1 MKLQELSNLTAP
13 FGKTQKMPVLFLGH
27 GSPMNAIEENEFV
40 AGFRKVAKDIPTP
53 QAILCISAH
62 WETKG
67 TFVTAMAHPPTIH
80 DFGGFPKAL
89 FDVQYPAPGSPELA
103 RETQALITQTEVH
116 LDDKWGLDHGAWS
129 VIKHLYPAANIPVI
143 QMSID
148 YSKPAQYHYELA
160 REIKSLREKGV
171 LIIGSGLSY
180 HNLRMFNASGAVQ
193 NTTSANVLAVARRLG
208 FRPNLMG
215 RNLRA
220 TRTRT
225 LGVMLPTLNHPVF
238 AECLQGIE
246 SAAQAQGY
254 AITLSTTG
262 YRAEAEESASE
273 RLLQQRVDGLILTVA
288 DATRSPLLDKLDAEG
303 VPYVLAFNQTGQAAK
318 KRATKLRPSVGV
330 DNRKAAQQM
339 GRHHLRPKLKGDR
352 PHAESRLQDH
362 QTE

>member
-13 FGKTQKMPVLFLGH
+13 LGKTQKMPVLFLGH

-40 AGFRKVAKDIPTP
+40 AGFRKVAQDIPTP

-89 FDVQYPAPGSPELA
+89 FDVQYPAPGSPDLA

-143 QMSID
+143 QLSID

-171 LIIGSGLSY
+171 LIIGSGNMV
-180 HNLRMFNASGAVQ
+180 HNLRMVEWRRLHETFGFDWALEAREQMNASI
-193 NTTSANVLAVARRLG
+193 
-208 FRPNLMG
+208 
-215 RNLRA
+215 
-220 TRTRT
+220 
-225 LGVMLPTLNHPVF
+225 LN
-238 AECLQGIE
+238 G
-246 SAAQAQGY
+246 
-254 AITLSTTG
+254 
-262 YRAEAEESASE
+262 
-273 RLLQQRVDGLILTVA
+273 
-288 DATRSPLLDKLDAEG
+288 
-303 VPYVLAFNQTGQAAK
+303 
-318 KRATKLRPSVGV
+318 
-330 DNRKAAQQM
+330 
-339 GRHHLRPKLKGDR
+339 
-352 PHAESRLQDH
+352 DH
-362 QTE
+362 QTLINFRSQGRAWDLAIPTPEHYLPLLYSLALKEGDESVSLFNDQALAGSLTMTSVKIG